1 MRTDTSEPS
10 EALPT
15 DPEPLVKELVN
26 GFRDTAEGVVPWFLE
41 SMPRMYFQDTDIQTQ
56 LSHLRTI
63 IALRAS
69 GGPLEITMRSEDGR
83 LWTAMRPTN
92 YPGVLAEI
100 MAELPLDQSLRSAKI
115 HTAADGT
122 FVLDTF
128 EFGDQDP
135 FDPSDPEQSGKID
148 ATIEYARENAIDWNE
163 DAIRSYCTQCT
174 ADYIRTL
181 TPLRME
187 KHRALFD
194 QVSGTDSSVVSL
206 ESEADPNHSRV
217 TIALANARTRTTLE
231 RAANL
236 IASYGVNIHR
246 AYLDIVSDE
255 PFGSVTY
262 VGFIVEGPD
271 GGPLDEQS
279 DTWQSIKRELHRIKW
294 IDFNVLGLSQRHES
308 LDIDRAELLLA
319 LTHLVHQV
327 LSPRNAFA
335 FTRDRILSRAEDSI
349 ELSMAILKLFT
360 DRFNP
365 VNPLT
370 EDSFLQQ
377 AADLHERVE
386 REVESDTAR
395 ETLSG
400 FIDAV
405 EATLRT
411 NYFLPNRFGLA
422 LRLDPRLLL
431 NERRPELP
439 YGVFYVHGRGFSG
452 FHVRFQDIARGGLRV
467 VKPRSMFHHLRES
480 ERLYDEAYGLSFAQQ
495 LKNKD
500 IPEGG
505 AKATI
510 LIEPEAG
517 IDRCVKSFIDALLDL
532 ITPDRD
538 TRSKLVDRFG
548 HSELIYLGPD
558 ENITPKHILW
568 MVRRAALRNYPMP
581 TAFMSSKPGAGIN
594 HKVYGVTSEGVNV
607 FLAEFL
613 NAQDI
618 DPKTMPFSVKITGG
632 PDGDV
637 AGNMIKILD
646 RDYGSNVSVVGI
658 ADGSGVGEDPDGLDH
673 TELLRL
679 VEEEL
684 PIIDFD
690 RSKLGP
696 KGLIRS
702 VDDPDGF
709 RLRNTMHN
717 RVIAD
722 AFLPCGGRPATMH
735 EHNWREFLGADGTP
749 SSKLIVEGANLFL
762 TPSARER
769 LSAEG
774 VTIVKDSSANKCG
787 VICSSFEVAAS
798 MLISEQEFMD
808 IKVEFVNQVLVKLR
822 ELARL
827 EALLLIHEHQRHP
840 HTPLPEISVRLSR
853 TVNSVADAIESLLQT
868 QSEDEFDFSWSLVLD
883 HLPEILVKTAGSRI
897 QERLPRAYLSR
908 LISSRL
914 AAEIVYREGIAFF
927 ASMEPEMIAETA
939 CRYFS
944 KDQETRKLVDLVKK
958 SDLDEASRIAEL
970 LRRAGTRASLQDP

>member
-15 DPEPLVKELVN
+15 DPEPLIKELAHE
-26 GFRDTAEGVVPWFLE
+26 FRETAESVVPWFLR
-41 SMPRMYFQDTDIQTQ
+41 SMPRMYFQDTDLQAQ
-56 LSHLRTI
+56 LSHLRSI

-69 GGPLEITMRSEDGR
+69 GVPLEITMRSEDGR

-115 HTAADGT
+115 HTAADGS

-128 EFGDQDP
+128 EFGEQDP
-135 FDPSDPEQSGKID
+135 FDLSDPEQCSKIE
-148 ATIEYARENAIDWNE
+148 ATIEYVRAQGIDWKEE
-163 DAIRSYCTQCT
+163 DIRAYCSQCT

-187 KHRALFD
+187 KHRELFEM
-194 QVSGTDSSVVSL
+194 VSGTDSSVVTL
-206 ESEADPNHSRV
+206 EPEADPNHSRV
-217 TIALANARTRTTLE
+217 TIAIANARTRTTME

-236 IASYGVNIHR
+236 IASYGVDIHR
-246 AYLDIVSDE
+246 AYLDVVGDA
-255 PFGSVTY
+255 PHGSVTY
-262 VGFIVEGPD
+262 VGFILEAP
-271 GGPLDEQS
+271 GGGALDES
-279 DTWQSIKRELHRIKW
+279 SELWKSIQRELRRIKW
-294 IDFNVLGLSQRHES
+294 IDFNVLGLSQRHE
-308 LDIDRAELLLA
+308 DFHIDRAELLLA
-319 LTHLVHQV
+319 LCHLAHQV

-335 FTRDRILSRAEDSI
+335 FTRDRILSRAEDSMDI
-349 ELSMAILKLFT
+349 SRAILKLFT
-360 DRFNP
+360 GRFNP
-365 VNPLT
+365 KNPTPEEAFLT
-370 EDSFLQQ
+370 Q
-377 AADLHERVE
+377 ADELRARIE
-386 REVESDTAR
+386 REVDTETGR
-395 ETLSG
+395 ETFFELVN
-400 FIDAV
+400 AV
-405 EATLRT
+405 VATLRT
-411 NYFLPNRFGLA
+411 NYFLPSRFGLA
-422 LRLDPRLLL
+422 LRLDPTLLL

-467 VKPRSMFHHLRES
+467 VKPRSMLHHLRES
-480 ERLYDEAYGLSFAQQ
+480 ERLYDEVYGLSFAQH

-517 IDRCVKSFIDALLDL
+517 IDRCVKSFIDSLLDL
-532 ITPDRD
+532 ITPNED
-538 TRSKLVDRFG
+538 TRRLLIDRFE
-548 HSELIYLGPD
+548 HDELIYLGPD
-558 ENITPKHILW
+558 ENITPRHIQW
-568 MVRRAALRNYPMP
+568 MVRRAGLRDYPMP
-581 TAFMSSKPGAGIN
+581 NAFMSSKPGAGIN

-613 NAQDI
+613 GAQGL

-646 RDYGSNVSVVGI
+646 RDYGRNVSIVGI
-658 ADGSGVGEDPDGLDH
+658 ADGSGCGEDPDGLDFD
-673 TELLRL
+673 ELLRL
-679 VEEEL
+679 VREEL
-684 PIIDFD
+684 PIASFD
-690 RSKLGP
+690 KSRLGP
-696 KGLIRS
+696 RGRVVDL
-702 VDDPDGF
+702 DDPDGF

-735 EHNWREFLGADGTP
+735 EYNWREFLTEDGTP
-749 SSKLIVEGANLFL
+749 TSRLIVEGANLFL
-762 TPSARER
+762 TPGARER

-798 MLISEQEFMD
+798 MLLDEKEFME
-808 IKVEFVNQVLVKLR
+808 IKSEFVEQVLEKLR

-827 EALLLIHEHQRHP
+827 EALLLIHEQQRHP
-840 HTPLPEISVRLSR
+840 LVPLPELSVRLSR
-853 TVNSVADAIESLLQT
+853 TVNSVADAIQSRL
-868 QSEDEFDFSWSLVLD
+868 QSESEEALEFAWSLVLE
-883 HLPEILVKTAGSRI
+883 HLPQILVTTAG
-897 QERLPRAYLSR
+897 ERLHTGLPRAYLSR
-908 LISSRL
+908 LMSSRL
-914 AAEIVYREGIAFF
+914 AAEIVYREGTAFF
-927 ASMEPEMIAETA
+927 ASMEPETIAETA
-939 CRYFS
+939 CRYLA
-944 KDQETRKLVDLVKK
+944 KDLETKRLVDLVRG
-958 SDLDEASRIAEL
+958 SSLEEADRVAEL